1 MEEREFQ
8 AFINRVKSSPD
19 NETSASRQSALEQ
32 LVEATRSSSISQK
45 ISAAK
50 NIPHFFHYFPEAE
63 EDAINAVYDL
73 CEDQI
78 SQVRM
83 AGYDALVQMS
93 RLEKKWVKRNADV
106 LVQLLQN
113 DDQNEVNLVRK
124 ALFQHLQFD
133 AQVTLGV
140 LCDQIVPS
148 DDLSDPEELV
158 MRDHLRS
165 LVLTFIASEV
175 KGKRL
180 LRLMPAEGEAEVT
193 LLDGLFSA
201 FPKLSDSA
209 VHIILKD
216 ILFQLPFLDKPCSR
230 GSTLSQLVL
239 QNAKRALTDDY
250 SNHDSIRPLNKTRL
264 YFDPLSTLF
273 ISKKQGK
280 LDDLIQFYTPML
292 GKQVLSTI
300 TAEDQLELLY
310 HFTETLHAHKT
321 NDSAVFRLLNLTPH
335 FFECLS
341 KTVSSEVRSQETCKL
356 LLQRLKLAT
365 GNGYTI
371 PHLVLHG
378 AQSISQV
385 VPNVGW
391 GEEIHGLI
399 RSLAA
404 ARLDASTKPTPLSKT
419 SSGPPFPS
427 TSSVTT
433 KSTSLSLP
441 TTSMSLAPSIRPNLT
456 QNLQGGKLLS
466 RRLTYDPETVAH
478 PAKKIKK
485 GGGDQESGRP
495 SLLSRIGTNPSPPRD
510 RARSM
515 SDMNQL
521 HQHTRQPL
529 QHTESLPEGQGPLVI
544 KGAAQREK
552 SFLSVGDDFD
562 QHAGLGPNVE
572 SSLRD
577 RLTMNSVHARRNKGR
592 GMV

>member
-1 MEEREFQ
+1 
-8 AFINRVKSSPD
+8 
-19 NETSASRQSALEQ
+19 RQSALEQ

-45 ISAAK
+45 IFAAK

-180 LRLMPAEGEAEVT
+180 LRLMPAEGEAEVA

-201 FPKLSDSA
+201 IPKLSDSA

-310 HFTETLHAHKT
+310 HFTETL
-321 NDSAVFRLLNLTPH
+321 
-335 FFECLS
+335 
-341 KTVSSEVRSQETCKL
+341 
-356 LLQRLKLAT
+356 
-365 GNGYTI
+365 
-371 PHLVLHG
+371 
-378 AQSISQV
+378 
-385 VPNVGW
+385 
-391 GEEIHGLI
+391 
-399 RSLAA
+399 
-404 ARLDASTKPTPLSKT
+404 
-419 SSGPPFPS
+419 
-427 TSSVTT
+427 
-433 KSTSLSLP
+433 
-441 TTSMSLAPSIRPNLT
+441 
-456 QNLQGGKLLS
+456 
-466 RRLTYDPETVAH
+466 
-478 PAKKIKK
+478 
-485 GGGDQESGRP
+485 
-495 SLLSRIGTNPSPPRD
+495 
-510 RARSM
+510 
-515 SDMNQL
+515 
-521 HQHTRQPL
+521 
-529 QHTESLPEGQGPLVI
+529 
-544 KGAAQREK
+544 
-552 SFLSVGDDFD
+552 
-562 QHAGLGPNVE
+562 
-572 SSLRD
+572 
-577 RLTMNSVHARRNKGR
+577 
-592 GMV
+592 